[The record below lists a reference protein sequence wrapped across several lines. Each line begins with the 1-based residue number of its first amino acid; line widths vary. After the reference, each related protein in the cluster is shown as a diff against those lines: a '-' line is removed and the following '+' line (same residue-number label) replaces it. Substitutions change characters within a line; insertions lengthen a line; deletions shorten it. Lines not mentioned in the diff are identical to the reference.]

1 LIGSLHLTALLDWE
15 LPRNLSQALGAE
27 PSTSKLSFQQ
37 NTGHPRL
44 WYTVAGIVYEGFCF

>member
-37 NTGHPRL
+37 NTGHPL
-44 WYTVAGIVYEGFCF
+44 HY